1 MLGIFQ
7 MDGEIAKIAVIH
19 ADDAGPC
26 AKHPLH
32 FLLIMCFCQDA
43 KAKAPRVGEKLSD
56 LLIGEDGCD
65 KEDGRSPCE
74 RRLFDLASVDDE
86 VLAEHGDLHLLRH
99 GLQVSDIAFEPFRL
113 CQAGDRGS
121 PRRFILFGDRR
132 KGEVLADRPLRRRR
146 FLELAD
152 EGEPVTC
159 QILVKQIIRP
169 RREVLHVFMQAAIV
183 AVRFQPL
190 DPPPGLGSNVV

>member
-1 MLGIFQ
+1 
-7 MDGEIAKIAVIH
+7 MDGEIAKITVIH

-74 RRLFDLASVDDE
+74 RRLFDLAAVDDE
-86 VLAEHGDLHLLRH
+86 VLAEHGDRDLLRH

-121 PRRFILFGDRR
+121 PRRFILLCDRR

-159 QILVKQIIRP
+159 LLYTSDAADETH
-169 RREVLHVFMQAAIV
+169 EV
-183 AVRFQPL
+183 
-190 DPPPGLGSNVV
+190 